1 MTRSTS
7 GDLIQED
14 PEIERTINR
23 IRRTRAKEVVVQ
35 GLQELGEEEVQS
47 NPQPQSTMAEE
58 YKTISDYTRPSL
70 TETDS
75 SVLRPPVAA
84 NNFEIKPNTI
94 QMV

>member
-7 GDLIQED
+7 GELIQED
-14 PEIERTINR
+14 PKIERTINR
-23 IRRTRAKEVVVQ
+23 IRRTRVKEVVVQ

-58 YKTISDYTRPSL
+58 HRTISDYARPSL
-70 TETDS
+70 TGTES
-75 SVLRPPVAA
+75 SVLRPPIAA